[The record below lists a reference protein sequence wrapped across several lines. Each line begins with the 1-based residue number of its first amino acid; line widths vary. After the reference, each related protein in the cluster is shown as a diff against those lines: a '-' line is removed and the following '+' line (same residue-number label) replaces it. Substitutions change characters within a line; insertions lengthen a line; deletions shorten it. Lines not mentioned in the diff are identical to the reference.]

1 MDASL
6 ALTTAGLALLTP
18 VLARALGIVGATIS
32 AADFAISCF
41 TNSPNSEALERLTA
55 FLEARAQTYR
65 VWRVLL
71 EQFVSLE
78 TDQVEDEDDDA
89 PATAVERDAVGLR
102 SPREQSLTQDLR
114 AGLVKAFTSSP
125 LEKEVTSEVRV
136 G

>member
-1 MDASL
+1 M
-6 ALTTAGLALLTP
+6 
-18 VLARALGIVGATIS
+18 GATIS

-78 TDQVEDEDDDA
+78 TDQVEDEEDDA
-89 PATAVERDAVGLR
+89 SATAVERDAVGPQQPSR
-102 SPREQSLTQDLR
+102 VAHAGSASGPRKGIHVVAAREGR
-114 AGLVKAFTSSP
+114 R
-125 LEKEVTSEVRV
+125 LE
-136 G
+136 